1 MKKNLVIAIDGPSAS
16 GKGTLAKKIAAH
28 FGLAFLNT
36 GAVYRLIALRVIQQT
51 PQQVRGDI
59 SLDDEK
65 ISELTKNIS
74 ESDLANEKLFGEDVG
89 AVASVIAKNK
99 KLRAAIFDFQRDFVE
114 RGKKEKNGCVLDGRD
129 TTTVICPEAD
139 FKFFVTADVEIRA
152 QRRFAQMKTSY
163 EEILAQ
169 LKKRDENDLNRADSP
184 LTIAEGAVVIDN
196 GKLSIEE
203 GFQKILGIIHRSS
216 SLAQSAEDLNS

>member
-36 GAVYRLIALRVIQQT
+36 GAVYRVIALRVILQT
-51 PQQVRGDI
+51 PKQVRGDI
-59 SLDDEK
+59 SLSDEK

-74 ESDLANEKLFGEDVG
+74 ESDLENEKLFGEDVG

-129 TTTVICPEAD
+129 TTTVICPDAD

-152 QRRFAQMKTSY
+152 QRRFSQLKTSY

-169 LKKRDENDLNRADSP
+169 LKKRDENDLNRVDSP
-184 LTIAEGAVVIDN
+184 LKIAEGAVVIDN

-203 GFQKILGIIHRSS
+203 GFQKILGII
-216 SLAQSAEDLNS
+216 QK